1 MSIKTEIERISGAR
15 DAAFAALTEKGVT
28 VPSGTKVDGLA
39 GLIASIPKNQK
50 RFTVT
55 VPTAV
60 ATQDVKLVSGDPDVA
75 AHYADATAVCTVQKV
90 SNNNTNGI
98 TCIMGVNHSF
108 AGRYGVYA
116 AYNASGDTASA
127 LTCNL
132 PLGSDLN
139 PNEDIGVRC
148 TSNGDIIVRA
158 FRLASNFGGADYII
172 EFSW

>member
-15 DAAFAALTEKGVT
+15 DDAFAVLTEKGVT
-28 VPSGTKVDGLA
+28 VPSGTKIDGLPS
-39 GLIASIPKNQK
+39 LIASIPRNHK

-60 ATQDVKLVSGDPDVA
+60 ASQDVKLVSGDPDVA

-98 TCIMGVNHSF
+98 TCIMGTNHSF
-108 AGRYGVYA
+108 VGRYGVYA
-116 AYNASGDTASA
+116 AYNSASDTASA

-132 PLGSDLN
+132 PLGSDSN
-139 PNEDIGVRC
+139 ANADIGVRC

-158 FRLASNFGGADYII
+158 YRLASNFGGADYII
-172 EFSW
+172 DFIW